1 MKIERVDL
9 IQIRMRLKAPF
20 ETSYGRQSELD
31 KLIIKVYTHDETA
44 YSECTVGNQP
54 LDSYETLETAK
65 YILKSFIIPSIM
77 GSELRGPDHY
87 WEKIARFRG
96 HPMAKAAMENA
107 IWTLKAMEEG
117 IPLAKCLGGQRDKIL
132 SGVSIG
138 IQNSTEELIERI
150 ASYLSQGYP
159 KVKIKIKPGKDVN
172 TIEEVRHHFPDIT
185 LMVDANNAFSLNHME
200 TLEAMDQFNLLMIE
214 QPLGHDDMVDHSRLQ
229 AKLETPICL
238 DESIN
243 SPSAA
248 RVAAALHAC
257 RIINIKQGRVG
268 GLTQALEVHN
278 IAQANGMGV
287 WCGGMLETGIGRA
300 VNVAIAT
307 LPNFIYPSD
316 ISASDRYWE
325 RDLIDPPF
333 AINPDGTIDVP
344 SEPGLGV
351 KVNEAVLDR
360 FTVEQEIIR

>member
-20 ETSYGRQSELD
+20 ETSYARLSELD
-31 KLIIKVYTHDETA
+31 KLILKVYTPDGIA
-44 YSECTVGNQP
+44 YSECTAGNQP
-54 LDSYETLETAK
+54 LYSYETFDTAK
-65 YILKSFIIPSIM
+65 YILKRFIIPTIM
-77 GSELRGPDHY
+77 GMELRGPEHY
-87 WEKIARFRG
+87 WEKIGRFRG

-107 IWTLKAMEEG
+107 IWTLKAMEDG

-138 IQNSTEELIERI
+138 IQYNTKELIERI

-159 KVKIKIKPGKDVN
+159 RIKIKIKPGKDVN
-172 TIEEVRHHFPDIT
+172 TIEEVRHQFPDIT

-200 TLEAMDQFNLLMIE
+200 TLEAMEQFHLLMIE
-214 QPLGHDDMVDHSRLQ
+214 QPFEHDNMLDHARLQ
-229 AKLETPICL
+229 ATLKTPICL
-238 DESIN
+238 DESIH

-248 RVAAALHAC
+248 RVAAALQAC

-268 GLTQALEVHN
+268 GLTQALEVHH

-300 VNVAIAT
+300 VNVAVAT

-344 SEPGLGV
+344 SGPGLGV
-351 KVNEAVLDR
+351 KINEAVLDR
-360 FTVEQEIIR
+360 VTVNREINR

>member
-9 IQIRMRLKAPF
+9 LQIRMRLKAPF
-20 ETSYGRQSELD
+20 ETSYARLSELD
-31 KLIIKVYTHDETA
+31 KLILKVYTPDGIA
-44 YSECTVGNQP
+44 YSECTAGNQP
-54 LDSYETLETAK
+54 LYSYETFDTAK
-65 YILKSFIIPSIM
+65 YILKRFIIPTIM
-77 GSELRGPDHY
+77 GMELRGPEHY
-87 WEKIARFRG
+87 WEKIGRFSG

-107 IWTLKAMEEG
+107 IWTLKAMEDG

-138 IQNSTEELIERI
+138 IQNNTKELIERI

-159 KVKIKIKPGKDVN
+159 RIKIKIKPGKDVN
-172 TIEEVRHHFPDIT
+172 TIEEVRHQFPDIT

-200 TLEAMDQFNLLMIE
+200 TLEAMEQFHLLMIE
-214 QPLGHDDMVDHSRLQ
+214 QPFEHDNMLDHARLQ
-229 AKLETPICL
+229 ATLKTPICL
-238 DESIN
+238 DESIH

-248 RVAAALHAC
+248 RVAAALQAC

-268 GLTQALEVHN
+268 GLTQALEVHH

-300 VNVAIAT
+300 VNVAVAT

-333 AINPDGTIDVP
+333 AINPDGTINVP
-344 SEPGLGV
+344 SGPGLGV
-351 KVNEAVLDR
+351 KINEAVLDHV
-360 FTVEQEIIR
+360 TVDREIIR